1 VTNLVATPSAGQLV
15 ISWSAPTLTP
25 SGYLVSLALNGTPI
39 VGSPFNV
46 DFTVTTFTRTG
57 LAAGTYTVTVTPTHV
72 GATALP
78 NQTTAVVP
86 GSSTTTTVVGS
97 TTTVSGATTTSIV
110 GAGGPTTVRPIILP
124 GLLPATGSSTT
135 AQIVFWSMLLLVFG
149 RMAILFARPL
159 RVLPAKQFER

>member
-1 VTNLVATPSAGQLV
+1 VATPSAGQLV

-25 SGYLVSLALNGTPI
+25 SGYLISLALNGTPI

-72 GATALP
+72 GATASP

-86 GSSTTTTVVGS
+86 ASSTSTTVIGS
-97 TTTVSGATTTSIV
+97 TTTVPGATTTSIV

-124 GLLPATGSSTT
+124 GLLPSTGSSTT